1 MPIFIY
7 EAKTSGGQL
16 RRGEM
21 EAASAELVE
30 QRVQN
35 MGLVLTKIKGKPKE
49 LALKIP
55 GTTGVTTRDLVI
67 FTRQLSTMIDAGLPI
82 VQALELLSSQEPNP
96 HFKIIQRDIKTSV
109 ESGLTFGEAL
119 RKHPRVFDTLYCSL
133 VSAGEAG
140 GVLDTILSRLCVQ
153 IEKSEKIKK
162 KVKGAMT
169 YPVVTLIIAIIIVIV
184 MLWKIIPT
192 FQDMFSSMGG
202 KLPGITQ
209 AVIDLS
215 KWFGDNIVII
225 MIVVV
230 GIPTAFKLALRQYR
244 FRRFMHNIL
253 LHIPMFGPLIRKTA
267 VARFTRTMGTMLSSG
282 VPLLDGL
289 NIVAQSAGNLII
301 EEGIMFVRTRI
312 SEGST
317 LADPLLSSGIFP
329 EMVVQMI
336 RVGEETGALD
346 IMMTKIA
353 DFYDDEVDAAVGSIT
368 QMIEPLMMMF
378 IGGIVGGL
386 LISMYLPIFTMGDA
400 IKG

>member
-1 MPIFIY
+1 MPVFIY
-7 EAKTSGGQL
+7 EAKTSSGQI

-21 EAASAELVE
+21 EAARAEIVE

-35 MGLVLTKIKGKPKE
+35 MGLVPLKVRAKPKE
-49 LALKIP
+49 ILLKIP

-82 VQALELLSSQEPNP
+82 VQALELLASQEPNP
-96 HFKIIQRDIKTSV
+96 HFKIIQRDIKLSV
-109 ESGLTFGEAL
+109 ESGLTFGESL
-119 RKHPRVFDTLYCSL
+119 RKHPRIFDSLYCSL

-140 GVLDTILSRLCVQ
+140 GVLDVILSRLCVQ

-169 YPVVTLIIAIIIVIV
+169 YPVATLVISILVVIV
-184 MLWKIIPT
+184 MLWKVIPT

-202 KLPGITQ
+202 QLPGITQ
-209 AVIDLS
+209 TVIDMS
-215 KWFGDNIVII
+215 EWFGENIII
-225 MIVVV
+225 IFLVLIA
-230 GIPTAFKLALRQYR
+230 IPVTFKLLLRRYA
-244 FRRFMHNIL
+244 FRKAVHNLL
-253 LHIPMFGPLIRKTA
+253 LHLPMFGSLIRKTA
-267 VARFTRTMGTMLSSG
+267 VSRFTRTMGTMLSSG

-289 NIVAQSAGNLII
+289 NIVAQSAGNLVI
-301 EEGIMFVRTRI
+301 EEGILFVRTRI
-312 SEGST
+312 SEGAT
-317 LADPLLSSGIFP
+317 LAEPLQSSGIFP

-346 IMMTKIA
+346 VMMTKIA
-353 DFYDDEVDAAVGSIT
+353 DFYDDEVDATVGNIT
-368 QMIEPLMMMF
+368 QMIEPLMMVF

-400 IKG
+400 LKG